1 MLLSIREYIH
11 CDDWVEVPTCYEI
24 IKRVQE
30 QAKLKKQST
39 FDQYP
44 MFEWELGITI
54 LDDMTGNEDK
64 GSDEQKPEDELV
76 GNVLEDIYEEED
88 MDGDSY

>member
-1 MLLSIREYIH
+1 
-11 CDDWVEVPTCYEI
+11 
-24 IKRVQE
+24 
-30 QAKLKKQST
+30 
-39 FDQYP
+39 

-76 GNVLEDIYEEED
+76 GNVLEDISEEED